1 MKKLNLNQNE
11 MRREKKIAQK
21 RAAQK
26 RSKKNSFKKIETI
39 KRVYN
44 EIPYDI
50 VDIYTF
56 GYMSDSESI
65 WKEYNNIGFGG
76 KLILKGDDNV
86 EYIITRHCNGF
97 SRIEIL
103 IFDLI
108 EGVPVSWKDE
118 WFSLSQKE
126 KDLYKS
132 RYESGNYISNHYVT
146 NASENQYGIK
156 ENIIFWE
163 IKKHTNNFKAGHMY
177 AWEKDF
183 MIMYYEIFISSSDK
197 INEEEI
203 DEWFDSTARKHYDH
217 INVNPKGLA
226 LLYITLKKIGY
237 EQHTEFFTSNKEL
250 LKNTCEILTHV
261 INEDIVSFI
270 YNIINGN
277 IANFN
282 IKILYKYLE
291 YYLDHFNKDKLS
303 LQGIIATIKH
313 SKWVYA
319 AKYSNFRD
327 NKMHEKYE
335 YFNPSKEFKSLKEG
349 FELKF
354 KRAPKILDV
363 IYSFAVNNNITI
375 TEIIDKFNVKFI
387 GRLLKIHNAYNTLYI
402 NYLFPELETM
412 SENIIIHLRDKN
424 REIIEWTIS
433 HKKCNEE
440 FIIDTIDNF
449 YYISSKIDIQ
459 KSNVDEIKKI
469 LLEMESLKEFE
480 KVQKK
485 YNFSELKCSIENTE
499 VQNGDQFAFILDAN
513 SPRQTTIGYD
523 TNCCQHLK
531 GVGESAM
538 MYGLLAENAGFWAI
552 EQKHKIVAQAEI
564 WLGLLDN
571 KEVLVFDNIELAND
585 RDFNL
590 IRRTL
595 EKWLEASPYE
605 NIIMGTGYNVLS
617 HGYEFVNG
625 DLVQPKCNLVPNP
638 YTDAKECVWLK
649 KEGEVQYVKEDKKDE

>member
-1 MKKLNLNQNE
+1 MEKIFLNQNE
-11 MRREKKIAQK
+11 IRREKKAAQK

-26 RSKKNSFKKIETI
+26 KSKKNSFKKVETV
-39 KRVYN
+39 KRIYN

-50 VDIYTF
+50 IDVYTF

-65 WKEYNNIGFGG
+65 WKEYNNIGLGG
-76 KLILKGDDNV
+76 KLILKTEDNT
-86 EYIITRHCNGF
+86 EYIITKYCRGF
-97 SRIEIL
+97 SCIEIL

-108 EGVPVSWKDE
+108 EDVPVAWKDK
-118 WFSLSQKE
+118 WFDLSKEEKE
-126 KDLYKS
+126 KYRARYK
-132 RYESGNYISNHYVT
+132 SGNYISNHYAL
-146 NASENQYGIK
+146 NDSKYQYGIE
-156 ENIIFWE
+156 ENEVFWK
-163 IKKHTNNFKAGHMY
+163 IKNQTNIFKAGHMY
-177 AWEKDF
+177 TWEKDL

-203 DEWFDSTARKHYDH
+203 NEWFEITAEKQYNYRY
-217 INVNPKGLA
+217 VNPKGLA

-237 EQHTEFFTSNKEL
+237 EQHKDFFTSDKKL

-270 YNIINGN
+270 CNIINGN
-277 IANFN
+277 IANFD

-291 YYLDHFNKDKLS
+291 YYLCHFNKDKLS
-303 LQGIIATIKH
+303 LQGIIAIIKH

-319 AKYSNFRD
+319 AKNSNFRD
-327 NKMHEKYE
+327 NKIDAKYE
-335 YFNPSKEFKSLKEG
+335 YFNPSKKFKSLKKG

-354 KRAPKILDV
+354 KRIPKILDV
-363 IYSFAVNNNITI
+363 IYSFTVNNNITI
-375 TEIIDKFNVKFI
+375 AEIIDKFNVKFI

-412 SENIIIHLRDKN
+412 SENVIMHLQNKS
-424 REIIEWTIS
+424 REIMKWTIL

-449 YYISSKIDIQ
+449 YCISSKIDIQ

-469 LLEMESLKEFE
+469 IAEIKSLKEYE

-485 YNFSELKCSIENTE
+485 YGFSELKCSIENTN
-499 VQNGDQFAFILDAN
+499 VQNGNQFAFILDAN
-513 SPRQTTIGYD
+513 STRQATIGYD

-538 MYGLLAENAGFWAI
+538 MYGMLAENAGFWAI
-552 EQKHKIVAQAEI
+552 EQKYKIVAQAEI

-590 IRRTL
+590 IRETL

-605 NIIMGTGYNVLS
+605 NIIMGTGHNVLS
-617 HGYEFVNG
+617 HGYNFVKG
-625 DLVQPKCNLVPNP
+625 DLVQPKCDLVPNP